1 MIIAKE
7 HLTAEGMLKIKSLT
21 DKFACAAPA
30 QSGVTLNVTV
40 AKGADFDL

>member
-21 DKFACAAPA
+21 DKSACAA
-30 QSGVTLNVTV
+30 QSGISLYGTV